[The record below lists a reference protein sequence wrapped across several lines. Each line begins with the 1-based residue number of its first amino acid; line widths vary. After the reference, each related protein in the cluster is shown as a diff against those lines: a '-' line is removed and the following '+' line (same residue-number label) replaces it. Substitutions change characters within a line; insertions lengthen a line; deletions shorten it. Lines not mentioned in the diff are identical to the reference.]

1 MWFWIFVVLC
11 GGYFLGCL
19 HGARIAQIISGVN
32 LKQEGVKNFGAS
44 NATIVLGKKFGALVA
59 AIDIGKGV
67 IAVVLARTIAVQTN
81 LSDENSALIIFLA
94 GAAVVVGHIFP
105 FYMHFN
111 GGKGT
116 ATIIGILFGIN
127 WHLGILAFIIFVVI
141 TLTTDFLVF
150 GVLMLYISLIT
161 FAIWISP
168 GVWPAIVALG
178 LFIIAILK
186 HIENIERMKI
196 GTESRVS
203 SVFKKEKN

>member
-67 IAVVLARTIAVQTN
+67 IAIILARTIAVQSS

-94 GAAVVVGHIFP
+94 GAAVVVRSYFS
-105 FYMHFN
+105 
-111 GGKGT
+111 
-116 ATIIGILFGIN
+116 
-127 WHLGILAFIIFVVI
+127 
-141 TLTTDFLVF
+141 FLYEF
-150 GVLMLYISLIT
+150 
-161 FAIWISP
+161 
-168 GVWPAIVALG
+168 
-178 LFIIAILK
+178 
-186 HIENIERMKI
+186 
-196 GTESRVS
+196 
-203 SVFKKEKN
+203 

>member
-1 MWFWIFVVLC
+1 MWFWILVVLC

-67 IAVVLARTIAVQTN
+67 IAIILARTIAVLSS

-94 GAAVVVGHIFP
+94 GAAVVLGHIFP

-116 ATIIGILFGIN
+116 ATIIGILFGID
-127 WHLGILAFIIFVVI
+127 WRLGILAFIAFVVV
-141 TLTTDFLVF
+141 TLATDFLVF
-150 GVLMLYISLIT
+150 GVLMLYFSLLIY
-161 FAIWISP
+161 AIWFSP
-168 GVWPAIVALG
+168 GVWPPVIALG
-178 LFIIAILK
+178 LFVIATLK
-186 HIENIERMKI
+186 HLENIERMKK
-196 GTESRVS
+196 GQESRVS
-203 SVFKKEKN
+203 SVFKKAKK

>member
-1 MWFWIFVVLC
+1 MWFWILVVLC

-19 HGARIAQIISGVN
+19 HGARIAQMISGVN

-67 IAVVLARTIAVQTN
+67 IAIILARMIAVQSN

-105 FYMHFN
+105 FYMNFN

-116 ATIIGILFGIN
+116 ATIIGILFGID
-127 WHLGILAFIIFVVI
+127 WRLGIIAFIVFVVA
-141 TLTTDFLVF
+141 TLATDFIVS
-150 GVLMLYISLIT
+150 GVLMLYISLLI
-161 FAIWISP
+161 FSIWFTP
-168 GVWPAIVALG
+168 GVWPPILALG
-178 LFIIAILK
+178 LFVIATLK
-186 HIENIERMKI
+186 HFENIKRI
-196 GTESRVS
+196 RSGQESRVS
-203 SVFKKEKN
+203 TVFKKEKK

>member
-1 MWFWIFVVLC
+1 MWFWVFVVLC

-67 IAVVLARTIAVQTN
+67 IAVILARTIADQSSF
-81 LSDENSALIIFLA
+81 SDENSALFIFLA

-116 ATIIGILFGIN
+116 ATVIGMLFGID
-127 WHLGILAFIIFVVI
+127 WRLGILAFIAFVVA
-141 TLTTDFLVF
+141 TLATDFLVF
-150 GVLMLYISLIT
+150 GVLMLYISLIV

-168 GVWPAIVALG
+168 GVWPPIIAIG
-178 LFIIAILK
+178 LFIIAALK
-186 HIENIERMKI
+186 HFENIDRMKK
-196 GTESRVS
+196 GKESRVS
-203 SVFKKEKN
+203 SVFKKEKK